1 MQHNPETNP
10 TVSLKCKSPIPPA
23 SDFASKKGSEVG
35 GKKKRINIYIDV
47 EREQQGGQ
55 RHGRLGLGLPGRGSA
70 RRSPRRRRRGGGAPQ
85 GAATSCPGEPSPA
98 TASSSSSLPS
108 LLLRPFRD
116 WKKLKSS
123 SPPSPPLLRRRAA
136 GERPEPCQSRPMAAR
151 PAPPAAPPLR
161 VLRREGTRRPRSGC
175 GPGGPGGGF
184 TPSGEEMLLRP
195 RLHRQRASFLPGVCV
210 RACVRACAER
220 RRGEGC
226 LPPSRSRRFLPASL
240 PRSHAAAAAE
250 LAAAQHGGRGGR
262 GAAAERRRS
271 AGSRARAPP
280 LLMGLRG
287 GGMRGGG
294 CWSGECRDTGGP
306 RQREE
311 GREEAPVARVGRSS
325 ARGSA
330 AAEGSAASAR
340 FPGRCGPGSTGIAA
354 VLTAHRRGP
363 GRSCSSGASPRWK
376 MAVVGVQGD
385 EWPLLRSGRCGIALG
400 LKYHQ
405 HIDSQVKLTLPQKA
419 RETGER
425 WPGGHVPCSHGLL
438 GRGRIWCF
446 LKTHKFPNLL
456 ELRGRKQLRHVYS

>member
-1 MQHNPETNP
+1 MEKAKVFIAALSSSAAPKGGGRTPGALSE
-10 TVSLKCKSPIPPA
+10 PP
-23 SDFASKKGSEVG
+23 
-35 GKKKRINIYIDV
+35 
-47 EREQQGGQ
+47 
-55 RHGRLGLGLPGRGSA
+55 HGRPPCS
-70 RRSPRRRRRGGGAPQ
+70 
-85 GAATSCPGEPSPA
+85 SCC
-98 TASSSSSLPS
+98 SS
-108 LLLRPFRD
+108 
-116 WKKLKSS
+116 
-123 SPPSPPLLRRRAA
+123 
-136 GERPEPCQSRPMAAR
+136 AAR
-151 PAPPAAPPLR
+151 PAAGGNAAAPLWLRAGRPRRRLHSQRRGDAPPASPPQAKGILPSRR
-161 VLRREGTRRPRSGC
+161 VC
-175 GPGGPGGGF
+175 
-184 TPSGEEMLLRP
+184 
-195 RLHRQRASFLPGVCV
+195 
-210 RACVRACAER
+210 ACVRACAER

-385 EWPLLRSGRCGIALG
+385 EWPLLRSGRWGIALG

>member
-35 GKKKRINIYIDV
+35 GKKKKNKYIYIDV

-98 TASSSSSLPS
+98 TASSSSLPS

-210 RACVRACAER
+210 RACVRRAAA
-220 RRGEGC
+220 RGGLPPSLPFSSLSPC
-226 LPPSRSRRFLPASL
+226 LPPAVTRSSRRRARSCPTWR
-240 PRSHAAAAAE
+240 PRREGSRRRAPP
-250 LAAAQHGGRGGR
+250 QRGEPSP
-262 GAAAERRRS
+262 GAAATDGIEGRRDARGWMLER
-271 AGSRARAPP
+271 GMQGYGRAQAEGGRE
-280 LLMGLRG
+280 G
-287 GGMRGGG
+287 GGAG
-294 CWSGECRDTGGP
+294 C
-306 RQREE
+306 E
-311 GREEAPVARVGRSS
+311 GRSELCARL
-325 ARGSA
+325 
-330 AAEGSAASAR
+330 
-340 FPGRCGPGSTGIAA
+340 GRC
-354 VLTAHRRGP
+354 
-363 GRSCSSGASPRWK
+363 
-376 MAVVGVQGD
+376 
-385 EWPLLRSGRCGIALG
+385 
-400 LKYHQ
+400 
-405 HIDSQVKLTLPQKA
+405 
-419 RETGER
+419 
-425 WPGGHVPCSHGLL
+425 
-438 GRGRIWCF
+438 
-446 LKTHKFPNLL
+446 
-456 ELRGRKQLRHVYS
+456 

>member
-35 GKKKRINIYIDV
+35 EEKKKKRINIYIDV

-98 TASSSSSLPS
+98 TASSSSLPS

-210 RACVRACAER
+210 RACVRAPSGGAGR
-220 RRGEGC
+220 AASLPPVLVAFS
-226 LPPSRSRRFLPASL
+226 LPPSRGHTQQPPPSSQLPNM
-240 PRSHAAAAAE
+240 AAAA
-250 LAAAQHGGRGGR
+250 GG
-262 GAAAERRRS
+262 E
-271 AGSRARAPP
+271 PP
-280 LLMGLRG
+280 
-287 GGMRGGG
+287 
-294 CWSGECRDTGGP
+294 P
-306 RQREE
+306 
-311 GREEAPVARVGRSS
+311 
-325 ARGSA
+325 SA
-330 AAEGSAASAR
+330 AAAR
-340 FPGRCGPGSTGIAA
+340 GAEPGR
-354 VLTAHRRGP
+354 RR
-363 GRSCSSGASPRWK
+363 
-376 MAVVGVQGD
+376 
-385 EWPLLRSGRCGIALG
+385 
-400 LKYHQ
+400 Y
-405 HIDSQVKLTLPQKA
+405 
-419 RETGER
+419 
-425 WPGGHVPCSHGLL
+425 
-438 GRGRIWCF
+438 
-446 LKTHKFPNLL
+446 
-456 ELRGRKQLRHVYS
+456 